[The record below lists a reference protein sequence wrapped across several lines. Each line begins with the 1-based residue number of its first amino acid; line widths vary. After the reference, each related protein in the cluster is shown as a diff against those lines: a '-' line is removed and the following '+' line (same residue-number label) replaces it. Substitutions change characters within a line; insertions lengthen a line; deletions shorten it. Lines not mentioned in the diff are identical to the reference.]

1 MSKTKS
7 SPQFSVSD
15 AVRVKPGVTDPDFP
29 DIPFGG
35 WAGTIAEIE
44 DDKPRTY
51 LYLIQLNERTL
62 KSIHPIYH
70 KRCERDGLEASQVW
84 MLEEDLEPDIGEPV
98 EIEHPTNI
106 LTKPLSMDDQDD
118 RIRAVFGLTSDDPLP
133 AVDDESLLAYYEYL
147 SANLSFPFE
156 AHYSPETGLF
166 SRHTSRVTVMS
177 LGDPDAPWIDDMYGL
192 LCSARLDRRTVD
204 LPVGELEVK
213 EGKPH
218 WQLIA
223 DYCYWFWN
231 AR

>member
-1 MSKTKS
+1 MSKTES
-7 SPQFSVSD
+7 SPAFSVGD

-44 DDKPRTY
+44 DVEPRA
-51 LYLIQLNERTL
+51 YLIQLNERTL

-70 KRCERDGLEASQVW
+70 KRCERDDLEASQVW
-84 MLEEDLEPDIGEPV
+84 MFEEDLEPDIGEPV
-98 EIEHPTNI
+98 EIEPPTNI
-106 LTKPLSMDDQDD
+106 FTKPLSMDDQDD

-133 AVDDESLLAYYEYL
+133 TADDESLLAYYEYL

-156 AHYSPETGLF
+156 AHYSTETGLF
-166 SRHTSRVTVMS
+166 SSHTSHVTVVS
-177 LGDPDAPWIDDMYGL
+177 LDDSDEPWVDDLHGL
-192 LCSARLDRRTVD
+192 FCSARQDGRPVD
-204 LPVGELEVK
+204 LPLADLEVK

-231 AR
+231 SR